1 MKIVVNDG
9 YYGCSFKI
17 TDEACAILKDD
28 PKYKCEI
35 SDHVKC
41 IDILGATR
49 YLIMPGWYKHT
60 DDLRT
65 NETLI
70 KLVEE
75 EKPYGMAIIDI
86 PDEAT
91 DWIVIT
97 NRLTDDEEI
106 AYTAEG
112 RIFIKGIYKPAPSID
127 IKEEDE

>member
-1 MKIVVNDG
+1 MKIVVNAG
-9 YYGCSFKI
+9 YFGSSFKI
-17 TDEACAILKDD
+17 TDEACAILKDN

-35 SDHVKC
+35 SEHVKC

-49 YLIMPGWYKHT
+49 YLVMPGWYEDT

-65 NETLI
+65 NGTLI
-70 KLVEE
+70 RLVEE

-91 DWIVIT
+91 DWIVTT

-106 AYTAEG
+106 AYVIEG
-112 RIFIKGIYKPAPSID
+112 RIFIKGIYKPAPLIRV
-127 IKEEDE
+127 KEDE